1 MRSKNSYEQDWK
13 YLDPSTNTVKTE
25 CAKNYDI
32 CTYFPVGFVP
42 FIEKDMYDI
51 MIEIPDSTSAGIS
64 EEMILDFH
72 VAYVTLA
79 YTNQ

>member
-1 MRSKNSYEQDWK
+1 MRSKNSDEQNWK
-13 YLDPSTNTVKTE
+13 YLKSSTNTVKTE
-25 CAKNYDI
+25 CVKNYDI

-51 MIEIPDSTSAGIS
+51 MIEISDSTSAGLS

>member
-1 MRSKNSYEQDWK
+1 M
-13 YLDPSTNTVKTE
+13 
-25 CAKNYDI
+25 
-32 CTYFPVGFVP
+32 P

-51 MIEIPDSTSAGIS
+51 MIEIPDSTSAGLN